1 MHNVNLDAVCR
12 SLLLAVCAGSA
23 LLVGCSQETAD
34 RAAKAVENVPAQVER
49 GAERATAVI
58 DDATIT
64 ARVKTNL
71 IAEPDLKGMAIDVD
85 TAQNVVT
92 LKGTVA
98 SDEVR
103 KRAERVAKEV
113 EGVKEVRNELL
124 VNKAT

>member
-12 SLLLAVCAGSA
+12 SLLLAFCAGSA

-64 ARVKTNL
+64 AKVKTNL

-98 SDEVR
+98 SDDVR

>member
-1 MHNVNLDAVCR
+1 MHNVNSDAVCR
-12 SLLLAVCAGSA
+12 SLLLAFCANIA
-23 LLVGCSQETAD
+23 LLIGCSQETAD

-64 ARVKTNL
+64 AKVKTNL

-85 TAQNVVT
+85 TAQNIVT

-98 SDEVR
+98 SDDMS
-103 KRAERVAKEV
+103 KRAERIAKEV

-124 VNKAT
+124 VKAT